1 MSRRGSALALGM
13 LVVASVAGVTGCAR
27 KEEAPVAQRVAVD
40 AGPRVTAPVDHL
52 APGELVEGQEKV
64 FALAIP
70 RLMRIDRTFEDV
82 AYVSGPVAPEP
93 VGKYIEARVRD
104 GSVKD
109 TAEGR
114 VFEGVRV
121 AGERRLLRIL
131 VERNPVGAGTRVE
144 IRDITPPP
152 PIDPAPDEEGR
163 WRAVGLKPNGE
174 PLDRTQLR

>member
-1 MSRRGSALALGM
+1 MSRRVPSLAL
-13 LVVASVAGVTGCAR
+13 VAFVAASVVGCAR
-27 KEEAPVAQRVAVD
+27 KEEAPVAQRVVVD
-40 AGPRVTAPVDHL
+40 AGARGPAPVDHL
-52 APGELVEGQEKV
+52 APDELVEGHEKV

-70 RLMRIDRTFEDV
+70 RVMRVDRTFEDV

-93 VGKYIEARVRD
+93 VAKYIEARVRE
-104 GSVKD
+104 GAVKE
-109 TAEGR
+109 TAEGH

-121 AGERRLLRIL
+121 TGERRLLRIV